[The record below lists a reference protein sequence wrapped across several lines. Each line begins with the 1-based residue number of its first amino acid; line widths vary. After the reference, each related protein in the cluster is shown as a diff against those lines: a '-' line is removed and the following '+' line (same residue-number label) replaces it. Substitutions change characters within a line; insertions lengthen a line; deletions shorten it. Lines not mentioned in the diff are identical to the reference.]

1 MSRLR
6 LLLLVAGLGALMISC
21 PVSALVTPGPKADAL
36 PTATP
41 VNPALTLLESAV
53 TAARVR
59 TWSGTQHVVT
69 TRSGEPHLAVLQV
82 RHTPGEGSTVQV
94 LSSEA
99 AALAPDVLDQ
109 SLLSLLASHYD
120 LRMAGAGA
128 CAGHR
133 ARVVEALRPGQSG
146 PMALAGRFWV
156 DDATGLVLRRDVLDD
171 GGLVVRSSAF
181 VSLTVGSRDAVPV
194 SFWAAPPMAGVMHA
208 TGQRLDDTGVQ
219 VLVAQGWPISR
230 DLPAGMDM
238 FEARMHD
245 SALGDVLQLSYSDGL
260 STLSLFV
267 QKGELPSVTPGIPQ
281 SLGGQ
286 VWVSPGTTERVVW
299 SGGGRTWTL
308 VSDAPD
314 ATVQSAVLALPHA
327 PAEQDDGM
335 FARTWRGMSRVGAWL
350 NPFD

>member
-1 MSRLR
+1 MSRFR
-6 LLLLVAGLGALMISC
+6 LLLLVAALGALMSAC
-21 PVSALVTPGPKADAL
+21 PAWAVVAPGPEADAL
-36 PTATP
+36 RAAPP
-41 VNPALTLLESAV
+41 VNPALILLESAAR
-53 TAARVR
+53 AARVR
-59 TWSGTQHVVT
+59 TWSGIQHVIS
-69 TRSGEPHLAVLQV
+69 TRSGEPHVAVLQV
-82 RHTPGEGSTVQV
+82 HHSPEQGSTV
-94 LSSEA
+94 EA
-99 AALAPDVLDQ
+99 LASQGSAIAPDVLDE

-120 LRMAGAGA
+120 LRVAGSGA

-133 ARVVEALRPGQSG
+133 ARVVEVLRPGQSG
-146 PMALAGRFWV
+146 PTALAGRFWV

-171 GGLVVRSSAF
+171 GGLVVSSSAF
-181 VSLTVGSRDAVPV
+181 LSLTVGSREAVPV
-194 SFWAAPPMAGVMHA
+194 SFSADPPSAGVMHA
-208 TGQRLDDTGVQ
+208 TGQRLDDTGLQ
-219 VLVAQGWPISR
+219 VLVAQGWPVSR
-230 DLPAGMDM
+230 DLPFGMDM

-314 ATVQSAVLALPHA
+314 ATVDSAVLALPHA
-327 PAEQDDGM
+327 PAQQADGM